1 MDPGEYRITGVKACA
16 NIFPYFDKYTLLT
29 KKSLAYTLW
38 KQVHVYLVN
47 KHHLDTEK
55 RKQIIE
61 KARMINKSNV
71 I

>member
-1 MDPGEYRITGVKACA
+1 
-16 NIFPYFDKYTLLT
+16 LLT

-38 KQVHVYLVN
+38 KQVHADLVN

-61 KARMINKSNV
+61 KARMINKSN
-71 I
+71 II